1 MQQPTANQGDAM
13 KDALAAAILA
23 ALTVGF
29 TVALFLE
36 LSK

>member
-1 MQQPTANQGDAM
+1 M